1 MRFQAVLLVLASLF
15 SAAHAQVV
23 NTGVTDN
30 FDSVSVGKIYIG
42 GMVDT
47 YYGLSS
53 SFATASNRYY
63 AVSSHRTNEM
73 NINLAFIDVKY
84 KNNKVRAHF
93 VPGFGTY
100 MNENYAGETGS
111 LKNIVEANVG
121 VKLSKKKEIWLD
133 AGVISSPFTN
143 ESAISKDHLMYT
155 RSLSGEY
162 VPYYLSGVKLSV
174 PINNKFAFYGYVI
187 NGWQEITNKTKGL
200 ALATQLEYR
209 PNKNVLINWDTY
221 MGNEQTAIDTNIG
234 MRYFTDVY
242 LIYQST
248 KKFSLTSSAYVG
260 MQKRLQHTSY
270 WYQANVIGK
279 WDFNKQHSL
288 SGRLEYFN
296 DAHLVVINSAFPDLT
311 LFGAGLCYN
320 YKINNNAL
328 FRLEYRYYNS
338 GNRQQFIESGTSLSN
353 AYQFVMGNL
362 TVWF

>member
-1 MRFQAVLLVLASLF
+1 MRFQAVLVAFTTLF
-15 SAAHAQVV
+15 STAQAQVV

-47 YYGLSS
+47 YYGNSG
-53 SFATASNRYY
+53 SFAAASNRYF
-63 AVSSHRTNEM
+63 AVSSHRTNEC
-73 NINLAFIDVKY
+73 NINLALIDLKY
-84 KNNKVRAHF
+84 KNEHVRAHF

-100 MNENYAGETGS
+100 MNENYAAESGS

-133 AGVISSPFTN
+133 AGIISSPFTN

-162 VPYYLSGVKLSV
+162 VPYYLSGAKVSI

-187 NGWQEITNKTKGL
+187 NGWQEISNKTKGL
-200 ALATQLEYR
+200 SLATQLEYR

-221 MGNEQTAIDTNIG
+221 LGNEQSMSDSTLG
-234 MRYFTDVY
+234 MRYFTDIY

-248 KKFSLTSSAYVG
+248 KKFSLTSSTYVG
-260 MQKRLQHTSY
+260 LQKRLQYNSF

-279 WDFNKQHSL
+279 WDFNKHHSL
-288 SGRLEYFN
+288 AGRLEYFN
-296 DAHLVVINSAFPDLT
+296 DSDLT
-311 LFGAGLCYN
+311 IIQTALSSLNLFGAGVCYN
-320 YKINNNAL
+320 YKINANAL

-338 GNRQQFIESGTSLSN
+338 GKQQQFLHNNENTNG
-353 AYQFVMGNL
+353 YQFVMGNV

>member
-1 MRFQAVLLVLASLF
+1 MRFQAVLLVVTSLF

-187 NGWQEITNKTKGL
+187 NGWQEITNKSKGL

-221 MGNEQTAIDTNIG
+221 VGNEQTAIDTTLG

-242 LIYQST
+242 LIYQSS

-260 MQKRLQHTSY
+260 LQKRVQHNSF

-296 DAHLVVINSAFPDLT
+296 DSDLT
-311 LFGAGLCYN
+311 IIQTALTSLNLFGAGLCYN
-320 YKINNNAL
+320 YKINANAL

-338 GNRQQFIESGTSLSN
+338 GKQQQFSQNNGNTN
-353 AYQFVMGNL
+353 WYQFVMGNV